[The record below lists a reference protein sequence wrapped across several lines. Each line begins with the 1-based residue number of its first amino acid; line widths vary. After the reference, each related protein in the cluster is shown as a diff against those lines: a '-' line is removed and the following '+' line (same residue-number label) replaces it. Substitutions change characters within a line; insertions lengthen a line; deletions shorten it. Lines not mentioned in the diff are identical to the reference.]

1 MCASAQHSPPKTNMR
16 VDVVRGGEPTPL
28 SFDVRHS
35 TQICE
40 LLCGI
45 GMSRCILSW
54 RLWLVHS
61 GRVLSRDASFWSSFV
76 LVRDLQVF
84 GEALVSPRL
93 EILQAVIRK
102 MWAQASLADIQPV
115 RCCNRTVATGPRGLD
130 QRAWKNGVFRWSIF
144 FLVVYFM
151 YLLCL

>member
-1 MCASAQHSPPKTNMR
+1 MGLECQGVFYLGCCGWCIVAECFL
-16 VDVVRGGEPTPL
+16 V
-28 SFDVRHS
+28 
-35 TQICE
+35 TQVF
-40 LLCGI
+40 G
-45 GMSRCILSW
+45 
-54 RLWLVHS
+54 LV
-61 GRVLSRDASFWSSFV
+61 LF

-130 QRAWKNGVFRWSIF
+130 QRAWTNGVFRWSIF